1 MPWVQDTTI
10 AFETE
15 PKERVISPLIPILGA
30 GLLLLIL
37 LSKKKKCTT
46 CGG

>member
-1 MPWVQDTTI
+1 MVWVQDTTI

-15 PKERVISPLIPILGA
+15 TKEKVISPLIPILAVG
-30 GLLLLIL
+30 GLLLLYFS
-37 LSKKKKCTT
+37 SKKCKT

>member
-1 MPWVQDTTI
+1 MTWVQDTTI

-15 PKERVISPLIPILGA
+15 PKERIISPLIPLLGV
-30 GLLLLIL
+30 GLLLLL
-37 LSKKKKCTT
+37 LLPKKQCRT

>member
-1 MPWVQDTTI
+1 MTWVQDTTI

-15 PKERVISPLIPILGA
+15 PEERVISPLIPLLGI
-30 GLLLLIL
+30 GLLLLL
-37 LSKKKKCTT
+37 LLPKKQCAT

>member
-1 MPWVQDTTI
+1 MWVQDTTI

-15 PKERVISPLIPILGA
+15 PKERVISPLIPILAGG

-37 LSKKKKCTT
+37 LSMKNKTYGK
-46 CGG
+46 

>member
-1 MPWVQDTTI
+1 MWVQDTTI

-15 PKERVISPLIPILGA
+15 PKERVISPLLLILGGG

-37 LSKKKKCTT
+37 LAKKKK
-46 CGG
+46 